1 MILFART
8 ASIAPGKN
16 AEAMAFAGEICGYI
30 KDTVGLDVGV
40 YVPIGG
46 NPLRIG
52 WVADHDN
59 LQSLEDTLEKLAGDS
74 GYNDRIEEA
83 GNLFIAGSLGDMLWK
98 KRRVIGR
105 DA

>member
-1 MILFART
+1 
-8 ASIAPGKN
+8 
-16 AEAMAFAGEICGYI
+16 
-30 KDTVGLDVGV
+30 
-40 YVPIGG
+40 
-46 NPLRIG
+46 
-52 WVADHDN
+52 VADHDN